1 MSCNSPSWEL
11 QVVARN
17 ALIVGAALYGT
28 SLVIEVA
35 FAQST
40 STVFQALFSML
51 QMITS
56 LKAFNICI
64 FR

>member
-1 MSCNSPSWEL
+1 M
-11 QVVARN
+11 ARN